1 MPIRP
6 FVPPYR
12 AKPCSPRVEQILAFN
27 ILKAKQTDTLNQ
39 DRYRAALVSIKKLL
53 TMLAVS

>member
-1 MPIRP
+1 MRS
-6 FVPPYR
+6 F
-12 AKPCSPRVEQILAFN
+12 AFN